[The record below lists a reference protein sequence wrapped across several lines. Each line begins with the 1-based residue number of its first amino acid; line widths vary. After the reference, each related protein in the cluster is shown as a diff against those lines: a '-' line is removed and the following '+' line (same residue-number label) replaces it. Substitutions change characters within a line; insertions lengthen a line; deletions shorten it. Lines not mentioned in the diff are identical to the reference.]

1 LRTPARRFRKLRN
14 GAKDNLNLDFFKVVI
29 GKVDDLVKSFL
40 ADVRLGLTK
49 SLVLPLDRRTPHRPL
64 P

>member
-1 LRTPARRFRKLRN
+1 LRTAARRFGKLRN
-14 GAKDNLNLDFFKVVI
+14 GAKDNLNLDFVKVVI

-40 ADVRLGLTK
+40 ADVRLGLFK
-49 SLVLPLDRRTPHRPL
+49 SQVLPLDHRTPHRPL